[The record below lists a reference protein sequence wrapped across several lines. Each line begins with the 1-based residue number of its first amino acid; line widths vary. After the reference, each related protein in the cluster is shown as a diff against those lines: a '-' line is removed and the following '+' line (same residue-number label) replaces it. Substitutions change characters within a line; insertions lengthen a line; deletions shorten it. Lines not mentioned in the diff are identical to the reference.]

1 MEGQTAAATVSVIGG
16 SRDRGNITLG
26 FNVTF
31 GNATG
36 TCILNIYNY
45 IYVLYVITFSSHFL
59 PLFLPLS
66 LSPFSFLPLLTAP
79 DMRDSPGAKT
89 YSVPPGVTNFTFRH
103 SLVDDRLFEGP
114 ETFRVELFAA
124 DNVTEISGNRS
135 ALIVIEDND
144 SKGWRKG
151 GKGEKGGRE
160 RRKEGG
166 KGGGRGGRK
175 KEYNYTVYLSYLLFF
190 L

>member
-1 MEGQTAAATVSVIGG
+1 
-16 SRDRGNITLG
+16 
-26 FNVTF
+26 
-31 GNATG
+31 
-36 TCILNIYNY
+36 
-45 IYVLYVITFSSHFL
+45 
-59 PLFLPLS
+59 
-66 LSPFSFLPLLTAP
+66 
-79 DMRDSPGAKT
+79 MRDSPGTKT
-89 YSVPPGVTNFTFRH
+89 YSVPPDVTNFTFRH

-135 ALIVIEDND
+135 AVIVIEDND
-144 SKGWRKG
+144 GKGWRKG

-166 KGGGRGGRK
+166 KGGGKGGGRGGRRK
-175 KEYNYTVYLSYLLFF
+175 NIINYMYTVYLSYLLLF